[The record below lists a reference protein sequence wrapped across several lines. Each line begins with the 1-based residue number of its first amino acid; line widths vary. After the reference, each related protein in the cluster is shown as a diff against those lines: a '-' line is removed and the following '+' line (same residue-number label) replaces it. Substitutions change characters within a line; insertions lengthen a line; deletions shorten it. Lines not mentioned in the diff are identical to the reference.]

1 MIQYQIKLQ
10 MTKAQQNECVRWL
23 YHLAS
28 VWNWALRKIELNAKD
43 KVYFSK
49 IEFRNLLANH
59 GEKLGIPSHVLRGI
73 LCTAYDAWQ
82 RCFQKLGGKPRL
94 KGVREQAKPHS
105 FSGSDPDASGEPCFS
120 SAIRPGALSQNGIA
134 RGKDQVR
141 THGEA
146 RLWLASVP
154 VHRG

>member
-1 MIQYQIKLQ
+1 MIQHQIKLQ

-59 GEKLGIPSHVLRGI
+59 GEKLGIPSHVLQGI
-73 LCTAYDAWQ
+73 LCTAYDA
-82 RCFQKLGGKPRL
+82 
-94 KGVREQAKPHS
+94 
-105 FSGSDPDASGEPCFS
+105 
-120 SAIRPGALSQNGIA
+120 
-134 RGKDQVR
+134 
-141 THGEA
+141 
-146 RLWLASVP
+146 LAT
-154 VHRG
+154 